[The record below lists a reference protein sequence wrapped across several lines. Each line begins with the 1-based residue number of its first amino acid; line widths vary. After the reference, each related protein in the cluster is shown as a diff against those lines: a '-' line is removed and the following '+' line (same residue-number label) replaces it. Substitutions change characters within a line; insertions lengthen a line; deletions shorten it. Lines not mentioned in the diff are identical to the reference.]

1 MRTDAD
7 FAPQF
12 TLPRLR
18 SLLIALLAVLTAVGL
33 GAVTAP
39 KAEART
45 DVSIGI
51 GVGAA
56 PYYYRHRPYWNRPY
70 WGPRPDW
77 YGARWYR
84 PYSYWGPGFNFY
96 ASFPMY
102 QAWPDRV
109 RTYHR
114 DAFSAALAG
123 PIGETY
129 GWDDGYDNG
138 AVTAVRDGH
147 SGDKY
152 CREFRQEVSIAGRL
166 ENAYGAAC
174 RDHDGSWHIVPN
186 NP

>member
-1 MRTDAD
+1 MRTANIL
-7 FAPQF
+7 
-12 TLPRLR
+12 TLRGLMP
-18 SLLIALLAVLTAVGL
+18 ALLGLVTVVGIS
-33 GAVTAP
+33 VMSAP

-45 DVSIGI
+45 DVSIGV
-51 GVGAA
+51 GVGVGPA
-56 PYYYRHRPYWNRPY
+56 PYYYRHRPYWDRPY
-70 WGPRPDW
+70 WGPRPYW

-96 ASFPMY
+96 ASFPLY
-102 QAWPDRV
+102 ESWPERV

-147 SGDKY
+147 SGEKY
-152 CREFRQEVSIAGRL
+152 CREFRQDVNIGGHV

-174 RDHDGSWHIVPN
+174 RDPNGSWHIVPN